1 MLQVC
6 IMKDKMKPNQK
17 VNKHMID
24 GSWIHGFNVDTYNH
38 KLWHV
43 TKILIATLICNS

>member
-1 MLQVC
+1 
-6 IMKDKMKPNQK
+6 MKHKMKPNQK

-24 GSWIHGFNVDTYNH
+24 GSWIHVFNVDTYNH
-38 KLWHV
+38 KLWNV